1 MTTRTTTTTTDR
13 SSAGAPPS
21 SPPAGTALPSPSAAV
36 TDDTV
41 TDAATGTGTESPP
54 ATAPAVPDKTE
65 PAETAPAGTDT
76 AETAPA
82 GTDRAGTAPAETEA
96 AGTGTLEAD
105 AGDEATSGGRRFR
118 RAPRAR
124 RRGLAPGK
132 RLPASRLIG
141 PALFLALWAVAS
153 AAGQLDPGAIPAPWT
168 VLRTTGHLWTD
179 GTLPT
184 DVLTSLERAG
194 YGFAFGLTAGVLLA
208 LASGLSRVGEALIDG
223 TVQLNRAIPT
233 LGLIPLFIL
242 WLGIGE
248 TFKIAII
255 AIVVYI
261 PIYLNLH
268 SALSGID
275 HRFVELAE
283 VQGLSRLRF
292 VREIVIPG
300 ALPGFFVGLRLG
312 VTGSWLS
319 LVVLEQI
326 NATSG
331 LGYMMFQAQNYGR
344 TDIILVGLL
353 IYGIFGLV
361 SDSAVRLIERKVL
374 SWRRTLSS

>member
-1 MTTRTTTTTTDR
+1 MTT
-13 SSAGAPPS
+13 SI
-21 SPPAGTALPSPSAAV
+21 PSA
-36 TDDTV
+36 T
-41 TDAATGTGTESPP
+41 AATSTAA
-54 ATAPAVPDKTE
+54 ATAVPEDGENGRSDEPGETGEISKTSGA
-65 PAETAPAGTDT
+65 AETAGA
-76 AETAPA
+76 AETSGATGAAAPA
-82 GTDRAGTAPAETEA
+82 PRT
-96 AGTGTLEAD
+96 
-105 AGDEATSGGRRFR
+105 GRRR
-118 RAPRAR
+118 RD
-124 RRGLAPGK
+124 GLSPGK

-141 PALFLALWAVAS
+141 PVLFFALWAGAS
-153 AAGQLDPGAIPAPWT
+153 AAGQLDTNAIPAPWT
-168 VLRTTGHLWTD
+168 VLRTAGQLWSD
-179 GTLPT
+179 GTLST
-184 DVLTSLERAG
+184 DILTSLRRAG
-194 YGFAFGLTAGVLLA
+194 SGFALGLTAGVVLA
-208 LASGLSRVGEALIDG
+208 LTAGLSRVGEALIDG

-261 PIYLNLH
+261 PIYLNLY

-283 VQGLSRLRF
+283 VQGLSKLRF
-292 VREIVIPG
+292 IREIVIPG

-312 VTGSWLS
+312 VTGSWLG

-331 LGYMMFQAQNYGR
+331 LGYMMFQAQNYGQ
-344 TDIILVGLL
+344 TDVILVGLL

-361 SDSAVRLIERKVL
+361 SDSAVRLIERRVL
-374 SWRRTLSS
+374 SWRRTLNS

>member
-1 MTTRTTTTTTDR
+1 MTTSASTNTTTTGSTTTGTTTTGTT
-13 SSAGAPPS
+13 STGATS
-21 SPPAGTALPSPSAAV
+21 TTVPAAAV
-36 TDDTV
+36 AADDGSRV
-41 TDAATGTGTESPP
+41 
-54 ATAPAVPDKTE
+54 
-65 PAETAPAGTDT
+65 
-76 AETAPA
+76 
-82 GTDRAGTAPAETEA
+82 
-96 AGTGTLEAD
+96 
-105 AGDEATSGGRRFR
+105 RRR
-118 RAPRAR
+118 QR

-132 RLPASRLIG
+132 PWPASRLVG
-141 PALFLALWAVAS
+141 PLLLIVLWAAAS
-153 AAGQLDPGAIPAPWT
+153 AAGQLDTGAIPAPWT
-168 VLRTTGHLWTD
+168 VLRTGVDLWTD
-179 GTLPT
+179 GTLTT
-184 DVLTSLERAG
+184 DILTSLERAA
-194 YGFAFGLTAGVLLA
+194 YGFAIGLTAGVTLA
-208 LASGLSRVGEALIDG
+208 LASGLTRSGEALIDG

-261 PIYLNLH
+261 PIYLNTH

-283 VQGLSRLRF
+283 VQGLSKVRF
-292 VREIVIPG
+292 IRQIVIPG

-312 VTGSWLS
+312 VTGSWLG

-331 LGYMMFQAQNYGR
+331 LGYMMFQAQNYGQS
-344 TDIILVGLL
+344 DVILVGLL
-353 IYGIFGLV
+353 IYGVFGLL
-361 SDSAVRLIERKVL
+361 SDAAVRLIERRVL

>member
-1 MTTRTTTTTTDR
+1 MTTTAATTT
-13 SSAGAPPS
+13 A
-21 SPPAGTALPSPSAAV
+21 TA
-36 TDDTV
+36 
-41 TDAATGTGTESPP
+41 AATTAVPGDGDTGRTDEPSGATET
-54 ATAPAVPDKTE
+54 AAPA
-65 PAETAPAGTDT
+65 
-76 AETAPA
+76 
-82 GTDRAGTAPAETEA
+82 
-96 AGTGTLEAD
+96 
-105 AGDEATSGGRRFR
+105 R
-118 RAPRAR
+118 RATR
-124 RRGLAPGK
+124 RRRALSPGK

-141 PALFLALWAVAS
+141 PVLFFALWAGAS
-153 AAGQLDPGAIPAPWT
+153 AAGQLDTNAIPAPWT
-168 VLRTTGHLWTD
+168 VLSTAGRLWSD
-179 GTLPT
+179 GTLST
-184 DVLTSLERAG
+184 DILTSLQRAG
-194 YGFAFGLTAGVLLA
+194 SGFALGLTAGVVLA
-208 LASGLSRVGEALIDG
+208 LTAGLSRVGEALIDG

-261 PIYLNLH
+261 PIYLNLY

-283 VQGLSRLRF
+283 VQGLSKLRF
-292 VREIVIPG
+292 IREIVIPG

-312 VTGSWLS
+312 VTGSWLG

-331 LGYMMFQAQNYGR
+331 LGYLMFQAQNYGQ
-344 TDIILVGLL
+344 TDVILVGLL

-361 SDSAVRLIERKVL
+361 SDSAVRLIERRVL
-374 SWRRTLSS
+374 SWRRTLNS

>member
-1 MTTRTTTTTTDR
+1 VTAVTTTTTAPVTSTQDR
-13 SSAGAPPS
+13 
-21 SPPAGTALPSPSAAV
+21 
-36 TDDTV
+36 
-41 TDAATGTGTESPP
+41 
-54 ATAPAVPDKTE
+54 PAV
-65 PAETAPAGTDT
+65 
-76 AETAPA
+76 
-82 GTDRAGTAPAETEA
+82 
-96 AGTGTLEAD
+96 
-105 AGDEATSGGRRFR
+105 RR
-118 RAPRAR
+118 R

-132 RLPASRLIG
+132 RLPASRLVG
-141 PALFLALWAVAS
+141 PAVVLALWAIAS

-168 VLRTTGHLWTD
+168 VLKTAARLWTD

-184 DVLTSLERAG
+184 DVLTSLRRAA
-194 YGFAFGLTAGVLLA
+194 YGFTLGLTAGVILA

-223 TVQLNRAIPT
+223 TVQLNRAIPP

-275 HRFVELAE
+275 HRYVELAE
-283 VQGLSRLRF
+283 VQGLSRLQFIRQ
-292 VREIVIPG
+292 IVIPG

-312 VTGSWLS
+312 VTGSWLG

-331 LGYMMFQAQNYGR
+331 LGYLMFQAQNYGQS
-344 TDIILVGLL
+344 DVILVGLM
-353 IYGIFGLV
+353 IYGVFGLA
-361 SDSAVRLIERKVL
+361 SDSAVRLIERRVL
-374 SWRRTLSS
+374 SWRRTLNS